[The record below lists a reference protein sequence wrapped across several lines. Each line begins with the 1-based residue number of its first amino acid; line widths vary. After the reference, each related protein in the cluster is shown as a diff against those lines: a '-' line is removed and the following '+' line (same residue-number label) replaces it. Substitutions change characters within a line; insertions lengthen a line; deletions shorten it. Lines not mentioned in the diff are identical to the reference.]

1 VRLLFARLT
10 WLTVKLVPNESGML
24 PSRRFP
30 ARFRVWSCG
39 SLPNSLGMAP
49 VIPLLPRFTCH
60 KDVRFAMQLDISPR
74 RCEEPRSRVT
84 TRVGSP
90 LLQVTPG
97 QLQKLNEVLSRGSRM
112 PMGSEE
118 MPDLKQR
125 RDSRSLWVLFSLA
138 SVSTAI
144 LVEKSMKRLEYMFSM
159 NTEI

>member
-10 WLTVKLVPNESGML
+10 WLTVKLVPNDSGML
-24 PSRRFP
+24 PSRRFL

-90 LLQVTPG
+90 LLQVTPFPFHILFPFKFQNKALG
-97 QLQKLNEVLSRGSRM
+97 LDV
-112 PMGSEE
+112 
-118 MPDLKQR
+118 
-125 RDSRSLWVLFSLA
+125 SLDFSLFNEINK
-138 SVSTAI
+138 SP
-144 LVEKSMKRLEYMFSM
+144 SMKFIL
-159 NTEI
+159 